1 MFVCGSINLHTINV
15 QSKHLNNNRSVIEIK
30 LGVNVSQTSR
40 SEAPQPSVAH
50 KVTTSLDLLC
60 TRSCIVLENTGSISW
75 VGSLQEVKGGGGD
88 FSFFSF
94 PFLHPTSTPTLTPH
108 PPPSTLCCPESQQLV
123 CIPLS

>member
-1 MFVCGSINLHTINV
+1 MFVCGSINLDCIFKKTKTINV
-15 QSKHLNNNRSVIEIK
+15 QSKHSNDNRSVIEIK
-30 LGVNVSQTSR
+30 LGVNVSQT
-40 SEAPQPSVAH
+40 SVAH

-94 PFLHPTSTPTLTPH
+94 PFLHPTSSPTQAPH
-108 PPPSTLCCPESQQLV
+108 PPPSTLCCPASQQLV